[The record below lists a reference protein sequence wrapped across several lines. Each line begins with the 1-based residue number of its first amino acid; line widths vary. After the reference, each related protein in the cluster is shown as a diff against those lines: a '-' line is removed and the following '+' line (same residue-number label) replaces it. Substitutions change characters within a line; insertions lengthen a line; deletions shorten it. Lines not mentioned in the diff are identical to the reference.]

1 LADWTAFA
9 KELQGDVQAEIR
21 ADAPSLL
28 HQMTNLATGGATV
41 GIPGPG
47 NPIVLVSTFWTRFRI
62 PIIGILAL
70 VAVWYFLLRD

>member
-28 HQMTNLATGGATV
+28 HQMTNLATGGPTV

-47 NPIVLVSTFWTRFRI
+47 NPIVLVPTFWTRFRI